1 MVLLLPEAAF
11 LRARDSAASI
21 AARRRSVKD
30 TGADGGEEED
40 DDDDDDDDDDGGEEA
55 ATPLPEMK
63 LFFAIPGRMFL
74 ESLARIAAALN
85 PENEFSG

>member
-11 LRARDSAASI
+11 LRARDSAATI
-21 AARRRSVKD
+21 ATRRRSVKD
-30 TGADGGEEED
+30 TGAGGGEE
-40 DDDDDDDDDDGGEEA
+40 DDDDDDDGGEEE

-63 LFFAIPGRMFL
+63 LFFAIPGRMFIL

>member
-21 AARRRSVKD
+21 ATRRRSVKD
-30 TGADGGEEED
+30 NGADGGKE
-40 DDDDDDDDDDGGEEA
+40 DDDDDDDGGEEE

-74 ESLARIAAALN
+74 ESLARSEN
-85 PENEFSG
+85 EPNEFSG

>member
-21 AARRRSVKD
+21 ATRRRSVKD
-30 TGADGGEEED
+30 TGAGGGE
-40 DDDDDDDDDDGGEEA
+40 DDDDDDDGGEEE

-85 PENEFSG
+85 EPNEFSG

>member
-21 AARRRSVKD
+21 ATRRRSVKD
-30 TGADGGEEED
+30 TGAGGEEED
-40 DDDDDDDDDDGGEEA
+40 DDNDDDGGEEE